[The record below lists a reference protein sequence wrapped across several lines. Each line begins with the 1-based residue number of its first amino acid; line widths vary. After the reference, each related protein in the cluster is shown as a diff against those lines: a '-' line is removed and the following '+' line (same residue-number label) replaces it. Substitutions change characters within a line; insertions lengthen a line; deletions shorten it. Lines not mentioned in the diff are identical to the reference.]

1 MPHTGG
7 GLTLD
12 TYQFGNMITLLRKEK
27 GLTSERLAELVGVS
41 PQAVS
46 KWENGRSLP
55 ETAVLPRL
63 AEVLGVSIDSL
74 LVPKKLIILNTVYS
88 DGEQHFNVTQY
99 VSNQVQGNRLSIMV
113 NPRFLGVALDS
124 ERISVLTVKYWTP
137 NGTFFTF
144 AVQDELLT
152 IDVTDKAYTAG
163 STLEIIGAY
172 YGNRHEYRSALEKM
186 RHYDYFQWREIPV
199 NHETFPSSPAADAPE
214 YLTLVYLNAK
224 GIQVISCAENE
235 TLCCSADR
243 TELHLKDTSTCTLP
257 GIVALQWEAG
267 MDSTWAGA
275 MYAALRYLGE
285 PYTYEQIMG
294 MSGACYRIAF
304 TEVWDWSAADAL
316 VAFDYASVL
325 SSATGYE
332 LI

>member
-1 MPHTGG
+1 M
-7 GLTLD
+7 D

-27 GLTSERLAELVGVS
+27 GLTGERLAELVGVS
-41 PQAVS
+41 PQVVS

-124 ERISVLTVKYWTP
+124 ERISVLTVKYRTP

-152 IDVTDKAYTAG
+152 IDVTDKAYG
-163 STLEIIGAY
+163 GQY
-172 YGNRHEYRSALEKM
+172 N
-186 RHYDYFQWREIPV
+186 
-199 NHETFPSSPAADAPE
+199 
-214 YLTLVYLNAK
+214 
-224 GIQVISCAENE
+224 
-235 TLCCSADR
+235 
-243 TELHLKDTSTCTLP
+243 
-257 GIVALQWEAG
+257 
-267 MDSTWAGA
+267 
-275 MYAALRYLGE
+275 
-285 PYTYEQIMG
+285 
-294 MSGACYRIAF
+294 
-304 TEVWDWSAADAL
+304 
-316 VAFDYASVL
+316 
-325 SSATGYE
+325 
-332 LI
+332 